1 MKHDFKGKLPHEVFT
16 VFLHVQI
23 QALLM
28 SLVFASAWGGGW
40 VGHILARS
48 LSSSTSI
55 EFYVFNGWKKK

>member
-1 MKHDFKGKLPHEVFT
+1 MKLDFKGKLPQEVFT

-28 SLVFASAWGGGW
+28 FLVFASAWGGI
-40 VGHILARS
+40 GHILARS